1 MSKQPFRY
9 VAYGVC
15 PKCGEPIV
23 RNAEVT
29 TAVCTCAS
37 AIKVPLKPSLLFRTN
52 SRLYGKLEKIAKKV
66 NVEVQELADKTFETA
81 LNDKAFMVEAIK
93 ELRGTKQ

>member
-1 MSKQPFRY
+1 MVKPAFRY

-29 TAVCTCAS
+29 IGVCTCAS
-37 AIKVPLKPSLLFRTN
+37 AVKVPLKPCLLFRTN
-52 SRLYGKLEKIAKKV
+52 ARLYGKLEKIAKRV
-66 NVEVQELADKTFETA
+66 NIEVQELVTKTFETA
-81 LNDKAFMVEAIK
+81 LNDEKFMVEAIK
-93 ELRGTKQ
+93 NIGSGK